1 MYTRKIKTLVLLFG
15 LSCLVS
21 LPAAGEETKKKVAD
35 SSDMAAAVEL
45 DTDGLEPVGAGQ
57 LADGTWEVTV
67 DSSSSMFRIEHCLLT
82 VKDGAMVADMAMGG
96 TGYLYLYPGTGEEA
110 AEAAE
115 DDLIPYA
122 EDADGVHHF
131 VIPVEAL
138 DSPFPC
144 AAYSRKKEMW
154 YDRTLLIR
162 SAGLPSEAFKEQ
174 RGVSAAD
181 LGLED
186 GSYEAEVS
194 LEGGSGRASVESPA
208 QLTVKDGE
216 VTARI
221 VWGSSHY
228 DYMIVDGVRY
238 EPVNTEG
245 NSAFEIPVTVFETPM
260 SVIADTTAM
269 SVPYEIEY
277 TLRFEL
283 SESAAESTSQGETE
297 NMSDSVEEELETEAA
312 SVKEAA
318 LPLYAKE
325 FFWEKC
331 EDGCTLITIGGSD
344 KYLLVPEGTEVS
356 DAKEDAVILRQ
367 PLDHIYLAASSAM
380 DYFERLGVPDRVAM
394 TSTEKSDWSLPAV
407 REALEEGRMLYV
419 GKYSAPDYE
428 MILSQGTDIAVE
440 STMIYHSPQIKEQLE
455 RLGIPVLVERSS
467 YETDPLGRME
477 WIKLYGLLTG
487 TEKEA
492 DDFFAAQAA
501 RLEDLA
507 EDTETEKDRTKTV
520 AYFYISS
527 GGYAVV
533 RKSGD
538 YIAKMIEMAGG
549 SYFLDEDLPGED
561 NALSTMH
568 MEMESFYE
576 AARDADIIIYNS
588 SIDEDIE
595 DTRQLLDKC
604 PLLEDFKAVREGNVW
619 CSGKNM
625 FQQPAGICDMIVEMN
640 KVITGCKDDEGMQ
653 YLHRVEKVS

>member
-1 MYTRKIKTLVLLFG
+1 
-15 LSCLVS
+15 
-21 LPAAGEETKKKVAD
+21 
-35 SSDMAAAVEL
+35 
-45 DTDGLEPVGAGQ
+45 
-57 LADGTWEVTV
+57 
-67 DSSSSMFRIEHCLLT
+67 
-82 VKDGAMVADMAMGG
+82 
-96 TGYLYLYPGTGEEA
+96 
-110 AEAAE
+110 
-115 DDLIPYA
+115 
-122 EDADGVHHF
+122 
-131 VIPVEAL
+131 
-138 DSPFPC
+138 
-144 AAYSRKKEMW
+144 
-154 YDRTLLIR
+154 
-162 SAGLPSEAFKEQ
+162 
-174 RGVSAAD
+174 
-181 LGLED
+181 
-186 GSYEAEVS
+186 
-194 LEGGSGRASVESPA
+194 
-208 QLTVKDGE
+208 
-216 VTARI
+216 
-221 VWGSSHY
+221 
-228 DYMIVDGVRY
+228 
-238 EPVNTEG
+238 
-245 NSAFEIPVTVFETPM
+245 
-260 SVIADTTAM
+260 
-269 SVPYEIEY
+269 
-277 TLRFEL
+277 
-283 SESAAESTSQGETE
+283 
-297 NMSDSVEEELETEAA
+297 
-312 SVKEAA
+312 
-318 LPLYAKE
+318 
-325 FFWEKC
+325 
-331 EDGCTLITIGGSD
+331 
-344 KYLLVPEGTEVS
+344 
-356 DAKEDAVILRQ
+356 
-367 PLDHIYLAASSAM
+367 
-380 DYFERLGVPDRVAM
+380 
-394 TSTEKSDWSLPAV
+394 
-407 REALEEGRMLYV
+407 
-419 GKYSAPDYE
+419 

-595 DTRQLLDKC
+595 DTRQLLDNC

-619 CSGKNM
+619 CRGKNM